1 MQLVPRGRFGVPFQW
16 FDSCASTQRMLD
28 GAVEGA
34 VVAADEQTAGRG
46 RLGRAW
52 EAPKGAGLLF
62 SIVLTSRVEPGRLP
76 ELTVVAA
83 EAVCAAIS
91 LETGLSASVKPPN
104 DVLVGGR
111 KVAGILAEA
120 AGGRVVLGV
129 GVNVSQSA
137 VQLPEDTRL
146 PATSLALEGAAVERG
161 ELLATILEQLEQRYD
176 RWLNA
181 SVSTDT

>member
-1 MQLVPRGRFGVPFQW
+1 MQLIPRGRFGIPFRW

-28 GAVEGA
+28 GAAEGA

-62 SIVLTSRVEPGRLP
+62 SIVLTPSVEPERLP

-83 EAVCAAIS
+83 EAVCATIA
-91 LETGLSASVKPPN
+91 LQTGLAASVKPPN
-104 DVLVGGR
+104 DVLVEGR

-120 AGGRVVLGV
+120 TEGRVVLGV
-129 GVNVSQSA
+129 GVNVSQSEA
-137 VQLPEDTRL
+137 ELPEATRL
-146 PATSLALEGAAVERG
+146 PATSLALEGATVERG
-161 ELLATILEQLEQRYD
+161 ELLAAILEQLEARYD
-176 RWLNA
+176 RWVSA
-181 SVSTDT
+181 VSTGT

>member
-1 MQLVPRGRFGVPFQW
+1 
-16 FDSCASTQRMLD
+16 
-28 GAVEGA
+28 
-34 VVAADEQTAGRG
+34 
-46 RLGRAW
+46 
-52 EAPKGAGLLF
+52 
-62 SIVLTSRVEPGRLP
+62 
-76 ELTVVAA
+76 
-83 EAVCAAIS
+83 VCAAIV
-91 LETGLSASVKPPN
+91 LETGLFASVKPPN

>member
-16 FDSCASTQRMLD
+16 LDSCASTQRMLD

-52 EAPKGAGLLF
+52 EAAKGAGLLF
-62 SIVLTSRVEPGRLP
+62 SIVLKPTVESERLP

-120 AGGRVVLGV
+120 ADGRVVLGV
-129 GVNVSQSA
+129 GVNVSQSTA
-137 VQLPEDTRL
+137 QLPEDTRL
-146 PATSLALEGAAVERG
+146 PATSLALEGAAVERV
-161 ELLATILEQLEQRYD
+161 ELLAAILEQLE
-176 RWLNA
+176 
-181 SVSTDT
+181 

>member
-1 MQLVPRGRFGVPFQW
+1 
-16 FDSCASTQRMLD
+16 MLD
-28 GAVEGA
+28 GEAEGA

-46 RLGRAW
+46 RLGREW
-52 EAPKGAGLLF
+52 EAPKGTGLLF
-62 SIVLTSRVEPGRLP
+62 SIVLTPSVEPERLP

-91 LETGLSASVKPPN
+91 LQTRLSASVKPPN

-129 GVNVSQSA
+129 GVNVSQTA
-137 VQLPEDTRL
+137 AQLPEDTRR
-146 PATSLALEGAAVERG
+146 PATSLALDGTAVERG
-161 ELLATILEQLEQRYD
+161 ELLAAILEQLERRYD
-176 RWLNA
+176 RWINA